1 MRDGGAPRFINP
13 QRCDKLAR
21 DPSHPANHG
30 PMEHLLSQDRI
41 VHILSA
47 YGYWTLFLVVALEC
61 AGLPLPGE
69 TLLIGGAIYAGETG
83 GLSIEY
89 LILAAAAGAVVGGL
103 AGYGVGRVYGAP
115 LLERYGR
122 WFGLT
127 AKRLTL
133 ARYLFMRWGA
143 WIVVLGRFVTLL
155 RIWVGVLAGAN
166 RFDARSFLLCNAI
179 GGGVWAL
186 ALGLGAY
193 ALTSAFRRVE
203 GPFAIW
209 AFVALL
215 YSIFCAWIYLKRHEA
230 RLLREAEAVLAAR
243 SAERAS

>member
-1 MRDGGAPRFINP
+1 
-13 QRCDKLAR
+13 
-21 DPSHPANHG
+21 
-30 PMEHLLSQDRI
+30 MEHLLNQDRI

-47 YGYWTLFLVVALEC
+47 YGYGTLFLVVALEC

-83 GLSIEY
+83 GLRIEY
-89 LILAAAAGAVVGGL
+89 LILAAAAGAVIGGA
-103 AGYGVGRVYGAP
+103 AGYGIGRAYGAP
-115 LLERYGR
+115 FLERHGR

-143 WIVVLGRFVTLL
+143 WIVLLGRFVTLL

-166 RFDARSFLLCNAI
+166 QFDARRFLLCNAV

-209 AFVALL
+209 GLIALL
-215 YSIFCAWIYLKRHEA
+215 YALFCAWIYVRRHEA
-230 RLLREAEAVLAAR
+230 RLLHEAEAAFAAK

>member
-1 MRDGGAPRFINP
+1 
-13 QRCDKLAR
+13 
-21 DPSHPANHG
+21 
-30 PMEHLLSQDRI
+30 MEHLLDQDRI
-41 VHILSA
+41 VQILSA
-47 YGYWTLFLVVALEC
+47 YGYGTLFLVVALEC

-83 GLSIEY
+83 RLGIGY
-89 LILAAAAGAVVGGL
+89 LILAAAAGAVIGGV

-115 LLERYGR
+115 MLERYGG
-122 WFGLT
+122 WFGLS

-143 WIVVLGRFVTLL
+143 WIVFLGRFIPLL

-166 RFDARSFLLCNAI
+166 QFDARKFLLFNAV
-179 GGGVWAL
+179 GGVVWAL

-193 ALTSAFRRVE
+193 ALTSAFRRIE

-209 AFVALL
+209 GFIALL
-215 YSIFCAWIYLKRHEA
+215 YALFCAWIYVRRHEE
-230 RLLREAEAVLAAR
+230 RLLREAEAVFAA
-243 SAERAS
+243 SSVERAS

>member
-1 MRDGGAPRFINP
+1 
-13 QRCDKLAR
+13 
-21 DPSHPANHG
+21 
-30 PMEHLLSQDRI
+30 MEHLLDQDRI
-41 VHILSA
+41 VQILSA
-47 YGYWTLFLVVALEC
+47 YGYGTLFLVVALEC

-83 GLSIEY
+83 RLGIGY
-89 LILAAAAGAVVGGL
+89 LILAAAAGAVIGGV

-115 LLERYGR
+115 MLERYGG
-122 WFGLT
+122 WFGLS

-143 WIVVLGRFVTLL
+143 WIVFLGRFITLL

-166 RFDARSFLLCNAI
+166 QFDARKFLLFNAV
-179 GGGVWAL
+179 GGVVWAL

-193 ALTSAFRRVE
+193 ALTSAFRRIE

-209 AFVALL
+209 GFIALL
-215 YSIFCAWIYLKRHEA
+215 YALFCAWIYVRRHEE
-230 RLLREAEAVLAAR
+230 RLLREAEAVFAA
-243 SAERAS
+243 SSVERAS

>member
-1 MRDGGAPRFINP
+1 M
-13 QRCDKLAR
+13 
-21 DPSHPANHG
+21 
-30 PMEHLLSQDRI
+30 
-41 VHILSA
+41 SA
-47 YGYWTLFLVVALEC
+47 YGYGTLFLVVALEC

-83 GLSIEY
+83 DLRIEY
-89 LILAAAAGAVVGGL
+89 LILAAAAGAVMGGV
-103 AGYGVGRVYGAP
+103 AGCGVGRVFGAP
-115 LLERYGR
+115 LLDRYGR

-127 AKRLTL
+127 ARRLTL

-143 WIVVLGRFVTLL
+143 WIVLLGRFVTLL

-166 RFDARSFLLCNAI
+166 QFDARRFLLFNVI
-179 GGGVWAL
+179 GGVVWAL

-209 AFVALL
+209 AFIALL
-215 YSIFCAWIYLKRHEA
+215 YALFCAWIYVRRHEA
-230 RLLREAEAVLAAR
+230 RLLREAEAVFAAK